1 MVQFRLH
8 RAPEYGLTVIW
19 ALVGVI
25 VANAQPLNIAV
36 AGLAAAGVFAILSL
50 RGTDTE

>member
-1 MVQFRLH
+1 M
-8 RAPEYGLTVIW
+8 TVIW

-25 VANAQPLNIAV
+25 VSNTQPVNIAV
-36 AGLAAAGVFAILSL
+36 LGLAVLGIVAILAL